1 MKSLNVIVD
10 PSFVTFEQSFLV
22 SQNVEYQVIL

>member
-1 MKSLNVIVD
+1 MKSLNVVVD
-10 PSFVTFEQSFLV
+10 RSFVTVEQSFLV